1 MMMLLAMLAA
11 GTMAASSF
19 SLLSPVLPN
28 GGTITMTNV
37 YDAMGCDG
45 LNVSPVL
52 VWSGAPS
59 GTKSFALTVW
69 DPDAPVRGGWW
80 HWVYFNIPSST
91 TLLPS
96 GVGSTRP
103 QLGPAGAVEG
113 KTSFGKPGYGGP
125 CPPVGSG
132 AHHYIFTLYAL
143 DEARIA
149 GANAKTTGPALKLLI
164 AKHTLGTA
172 TLTGRFGRP

>member
-19 SLLSPVLPN
+19 SLSSPVISD

-37 YDAMGCDG
+37 YNGMGCVG
-45 LNVSPVL
+45 SNISPVL
-52 VWSGAPS
+52 RWTNAPS
-59 GTKSFALTVW
+59 GTKSFALTIW
-69 DPDAPVRGGWW
+69 DPDAPVHGGWW
-80 HWVYFNIPSST
+80 HWVYFNIPAAT
-91 TLLPS
+91 TSLAS

-103 QLGPAGAVEG
+103 KLAPPGAVEG

-143 DEARIA
+143 DEARVA
-149 GANAKTTGPALKLLI
+149 GASATTTGPALKLLI
-164 AKHTLGTA
+164 AKHTLGHA

>member
-19 SLLSPVLPN
+19 SLSSPVIHD

-37 YDAMGCDG
+37 YNGMGCEG
-45 LNVSPVL
+45 LNISPAL
-52 VWSGAPS
+52 LWKNAPL
-59 GTKSFALTVW
+59 GTKSFALTVF

-80 HWVYFNIPSST
+80 HWVYFNIPASATS
-91 TLLPS
+91 LAS
-96 GVGSTRP
+96 GAGSTGP
-103 QLGPAGAVEG
+103 QLAPPGAVEG
-113 KTSFGKPGYGGP
+113 KTSFGKRGYGGP

-143 DEARIA
+143 DESRIA
-149 GANAKTTGPALKLLI
+149 GASATTTGPALKLLI
-164 AKHTLGTA
+164 AKHTLDHA
-172 TLTGRFGRP
+172 TLTGRFGRT